1 MKRVLV
7 VHYSQSGQLSAI
19 VSAMT
24 RPLTEAGVRLEVET
38 LRPQRA
44 FPFPWPFFRFLDVF
58 PESVRLDPRPNQP
71 LSIAPDASFD
81 LVILAWQVW
90 YLSPSQPV
98 TAFLQSAEGRRLL
111 AGTPVVSVVACRNM
125 WMTAFDKLADLVR
138 TAGGHLT
145 DHVAFTDNAHP
156 LATFITTPRWMFTGR
171 RDRCFGL
178 PAAGVT
184 ADETAAAARF
194 GHALV
199 AALARDEER
208 NGAPMLTG
216 LRAVRV
222 NPRLVISERAGQ
234 RAFRAWSGFVRLF
247 GTAGQRRRVPALALF
262 AVYLVAL
269 IITVVP
275 LSLVLQRTLA
285 PLLRR
290 RLEALRVHY
299 EQPSGAGDTRMT
311 EHDRTP

>member
-1 MKRVLV
+1 MKSVLV
-7 VHYSQSGQLSAI
+7 VHYSQSGQLSGI
-19 VSAMT
+19 VAAMT
-24 RPLTEAGVRLEVET
+24 RPLAEAGIRLHVET
-38 LRPQRA
+38 LQPQPA

-58 PESVRLDPRPNQP
+58 PESVRLDPRPNRP
-71 LSIAPDASFD
+71 LTLAPDADFD

-90 YLSPSQPV
+90 YLSPSQPI
-98 TAFLQSAEGRRLL
+98 TAFLQGADGRCLL
-111 AGTPVVSVVACRNM
+111 AGKPVVSVVVCRNM
-125 WMTAFDKLADLVR
+125 WMTAYDKLIDLVR
-138 TAGGHLT
+138 DAGGRLT

-171 RDRCFGL
+171 RNRFLGL

-184 ADETAAAARF
+184 ADETAASARF
-194 GHALV
+194 GHALA

-208 NGAPMLTG
+208 SGAPMLAG
-216 LRAVRV
+216 LRAVSV

-234 RAFRAWSGFVRLF
+234 RAFRVWSGFVRLF
-247 GTAGQRRRVPALALF
+247 GKPGQWRRMPALALF
-262 AVYLVAL
+262 ALYLVAL

-275 LSLVLQRTLA
+275 LSLVLQRTFA

-290 RLEALRVHY
+290 RLDTLRLRY
-299 EQPSGAGDTRMT
+299 EQPSGSGAARMI

>member
-7 VHYSQSGQLSAI
+7 VHYSQSGQLTDIVAALLAPLRAAGHAI
-19 VSAMT
+19 H
-24 RPLTEAGVRLEVET
+24 EEV
-38 LRPQRA
+38 LRPVPA
-44 FPFPWPFFRFLDVF
+44 FPFPWPFFRFLDAF

-71 LSIAPDASFD
+71 LTVAADAEFD

-111 AGTPVVSVVACRNM
+111 AGRPVVSVVACRNM
-125 WMTAFDKLADLVR
+125 WMTAYDTFAELVR
-138 TAGGHLT
+138 AAGGQLV

-171 RDRCFGL
+171 RDRFLGL
-178 PAAGVT
+178 PAAGVSG
-184 ADETAAAARF
+184 AEAAAAVRF

-199 AALARDEER
+199 AALGRDEER
-208 NGAPMLTG
+208 SGAPMLTG

-222 NPRLVISERAGQ
+222 NPRLVVSERAGQ
-234 RAFRAWSGFVRLF
+234 RAFRVWSGFVRLF
-247 GTAGQRRRVPALALF
+247 GKPGQWRRVPALTLF
-262 AVYLVAL
+262 VVYLVVL

-290 RLEALRVHY
+290 RLEALRMRY
-299 EQPSGAGDTRMT
+299 EQPSGSGDARII